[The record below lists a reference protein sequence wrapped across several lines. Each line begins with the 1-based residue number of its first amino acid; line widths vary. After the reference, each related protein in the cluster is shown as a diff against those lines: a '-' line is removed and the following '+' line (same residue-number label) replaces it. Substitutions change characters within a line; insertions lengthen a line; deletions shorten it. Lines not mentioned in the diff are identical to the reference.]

1 MSKQIKQQINKTMFK
16 QFTENI
22 NANQAYLL
30 FSLGIFFVFFI
41 VVTIMLIRI
50 RKQHVEHMQDLPLE
64 DNITDV
70 PQSIQS

>member
-1 MSKQIKQQINKTMFK
+1 MFK

-41 VVTIMLIRI
+41 VVAIMLIRI
-50 RKQHVEHMQDLPLE
+50 HKSHVDHMSDLPLHDSDTE
-64 DNITDV
+64 T
-70 PQSIQS
+70 PQSLQL

>member
-1 MSKQIKQQINKTMFK
+1 MFK

-41 VVTIMLIRI
+41 VVD
-50 RKQHVEHMQDLPLE
+50 HMSDLPLH
-64 DNITDV
+64 DSLTDL
-70 PQSIQS
+70 PQSIQ

>member
-1 MSKQIKQQINKTMFK
+1 MFK

-22 NANQAYLL
+22 NGNQAYLL

-50 RKQHVEHMQDLPLE
+50 RKPHVEHMSDLPLE
-64 DNITDV
+64 DSTIN
-70 PQSIQS
+70 SIKSLEP

>member
-1 MSKQIKQQINKTMFK
+1 MFK

-50 RKQHVEHMQDLPLE
+50 KKPHVDHMSDLPLH
-64 DNITDV
+64 DSLTDLQQ
-70 PQSIQS
+70 PFQS

>member
-1 MSKQIKQQINKTMFK
+1 MFK

-22 NANQAYLL
+22 NAHQAYLL

-41 VVTIMLIRI
+41 VVTIILIRI

-64 DNITDV
+64 DSLTDV

>member
-1 MSKQIKQQINKTMFK
+1 MFK

-50 RKQHVEHMQDLPLE
+50 RKQHVDHMRDLPLH
-64 DNITDV
+64 DSLTDST
-70 PQSIQS
+70 PPLQS

>member
-1 MSKQIKQQINKTMFK
+1 MFK

-41 VVTIMLIRI
+41 VVAVMLIRI
-50 RKQHVEHMQDLPLE
+50 RKQHADHMSDLPLQ
-64 DNITDV
+64 DSLNDL
-70 PQSIQS
+70 PQPLQP